1 MTELGRCIEEKTQIS
16 CGRVGGESKRRDG
29 NRDKEPVVAIGRCLM
44 QMELP
49 SFDKVPKLAKKRVKA
64 FDPGAFGMT
73 KARRG
78 HVCHKCSRAIEPGE
92 TYYQEG
98 KGRFLGT
105 LHGRKLCR
113 DCYDALAPS
122 AESSAAG

>member
-1 MTELGRCIEEKTQIS
+1 MGGSIKEKTQIF
-16 CGRVGGESKRRDG
+16 CGWVGGESKRRG
-29 NRDKEPVVAIGRCLM
+29 SNGDKEPVGTIGRCLM

-49 SFDKVPKLAKKRVKA
+49 SFDEVPKLVKKRVKA
-64 FDPGAFGMT
+64 FNPEAFGMT
-73 KARRG
+73 KVRRG
-78 HVCHKCSRAIEPGE
+78 HVCHKCSRTIKPGE

-113 DCYDALAPS
+113 DCYDALGSPAK
-122 AESSAAG
+122 SSAAG